1 MQVLS
6 TFSVIVK
13 LVLICV
19 VIGFVL
25 GIVTAIT
32 VFPAAAGA
40 RPTPPAATSRAP
52 QP

>member
-6 TFSVIVK
+6 SFSVMVK

-25 GIVTAIT
+25 GVVTAIA
-32 VFPAAAGA
+32 VFPDAAGA
-40 RPTPPAATSRAP
+40 RPAPPPATSSAP